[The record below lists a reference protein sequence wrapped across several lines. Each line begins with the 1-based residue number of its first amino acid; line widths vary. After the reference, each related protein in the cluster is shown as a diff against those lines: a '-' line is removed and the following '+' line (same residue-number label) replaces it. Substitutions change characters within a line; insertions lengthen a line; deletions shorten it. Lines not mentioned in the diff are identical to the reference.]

1 MYWALGVAIGFGPV
15 LDTPAVIALFQCGT
29 EWPNRLMRS
38 TGKLGVHFDTFLVI
52 NMTRVWC
59 TCSTECISATS
70 FASAFVVTCR
80 RPTGKL
86 HWKTNRNKLK
96 EFQGYWTCR
105 TSQSWLNPT
114 DFQRLTPCL
123 ALAAHQQ
130 AAAHSKRCYQ
140 PGWGAIETGVA
151 PQFIYGQ

>member
-86 HWKTNRNKLK
+86 LSNKPK
-96 EFQGYWTCR
+96 QT
-105 TSQSWLNPT
+105 
-114 DFQRLTPCL
+114 QRISRLLDVSHITILAEPCL

>member
-29 EWPNRLMRS
+29 EWPNCLMRS

-80 RPTGKL
+80 RILGKL
-86 HWKTNRNKLK
+86 LSNKPK
-96 EFQGYWTCR
+96 QT
-105 TSQSWLNPT
+105 
-114 DFQRLTPCL
+114 QRISRLLSLPRAGCTPASCSP
-123 ALAAHQQ
+123 QQ
-130 AAAHSKRCYQ
+130 AMLSTWVGSHWNRGYPSTHLW
-140 PGWGAIETGVA
+140 PI
-151 PQFIYGQ
+151 II